1 MYKDLYT
8 KYIKNSYMRN
18 AKFETAVVRGEGNL
32 PSKVGGKCLWR
43 L

>member
-18 AKFETAVVRGEGNL
+18 AKSETAVVRWEGNF
-32 PSKVGGKCLWR
+32 PSKLGEKCLWR